1 MTNELTTFTFAP
13 ANAQVRVVTIN
24 GNPWFVASD
33 VCRCLGLDLTNGGAV
48 RHLRFL
54 AKDECQSISKRTAK
68 TLTQNEGVLAV
79 FRGNEANLTLI
90 SESGLYKL
98 VMRSDKPE
106 ARKFQ
111 DWMTREVLPAIRKDG
126 AYIMG
131 EEKVRTGEMDE
142 DELVLRAYDL
152 LRAKVERLKAEKE
165 KLEAENTSMG
175 EVIGAHMHTVARF
188 CRTIPGINTNA
199 TKRDL
204 MREGYLYWQGGTY
217 RVYRKHADLFEEKFN
232 EEYGTVDIY
241 LTEKGKRL
249 LLDLNRQGKL
259 TKLKRAA

>member
-1 MTNELTTFTFAP
+1 MTTELTTFTFAP
-13 ANAQVRVVTIN
+13 ANAQVRVVTID
-24 GNPWFVASD
+24 GNPWFAAVD
-33 VCRCLGLDLTNGGAV
+33 VCRCLGLANPSNLN
-48 RHLRFL
+48 
-54 AKDECQSISKRTAK
+54 K
-68 TLTQNEGVLAV
+68 TLSADEQSLYRVEGQVQRQAPYFKV
-79 FRGNEANLTLI
+79 I

-106 ARKFQ
+106 AHKFQ
-111 DWMTREVLPAIRKDG
+111 DWVTREVLPTIRKDG

-142 DELVLRAYDL
+142 DELVLRAISIL
-152 LRAKVERLKAEKE
+152 QKKIERLREEKE

-204 MREGYLYWQGGTY
+204 LREGYLYKQGGTY
-217 RVYRKHADLFEEKFN
+217 RVYRQFAYCFVEKFN
-232 EEYGTVDIY
+232 EQYGTVDIY
-241 LTEKGKRL
+241 VTETGKKL
-249 LLDLNRQGKL
+249 LLGLNALGKL
-259 TKLKRAA
+259 TRLKSACAT

>member
-1 MTNELTTFTFAP
+1 MSNLTTFTFAP
-13 ANAQVRVVTIN
+13 ANANVRTVTID
-24 GNPWFVASD
+24 GNPWFVAKD
-33 VCRCLGLDLTNGGAV
+33 VCLALNIHIYNGKVNTTDA
-48 RHLRFL
+48 LQKL
-54 AKDECQSISKRTAK
+54 AADEKR
-68 TLTQNEGVLAV
+68 NEGCDKIQPWPFDARAKSVWLV
-79 FRGNEANLTLI
+79 

-98 VMRSDKPE
+98 ILRAHPNVNPMV
-106 ARKFQ
+106 RKFQ
-111 DWMTREVLPAIRKDG
+111 DWVTREVLPAIRKDG
-126 AYIMG
+126 MYVLG
-131 EEKVRTGEMDE
+131 EEKVRTGEVSE
-142 DELVLRAYDL
+142 DEFILRAYDL

-188 CRTIPGINTNA
+188 CRTIPGINTNT

-204 MREGYLYWQGGTY
+204 LREGYLYRQGGTY

>member
-1 MTNELTTFTFAP
+1 MTTELTTFTFAP
-13 ANAQVRVVTIN
+13 TNANIRVVTID
-24 GNPWFVASD
+24 GNPWFVAAD
-33 VCRCLGLDLTNGGAV
+33 VCACLGLKPHPVHGNFIHHLKYLGADEQMT
-48 RHLRFL
+48 L
-54 AKDECQSISKRTAK
+54 AKTTMPDVVLFPGTTARVK
-68 TLTQNEGVLAV
+68 LA
-79 FRGNEANLTLI
+79 

-111 DWMTREVLPAIRKDG
+111 DWVTREVLPAIRKDG

-142 DELVLRAYDL
+142 DELVLRAVAIL
-152 LRAKVERLKAEKE
+152 QKKVERLREEKE
-165 KLEAENTSMG
+165 KLAAENTSMG
-175 EVIGAHMHTVARF
+175 EVIGTHLHTIARF
-188 CRTIPGINTNA
+188 TRTIPGINTNA

-204 MREGYLYWQGGTY
+204 LREGYLYRQGGTY